1 MTRQGVATGFSYQW
15 QRNDGSGFV
24 DIANATGASYRFFPT
39 TPSDITASYRLV
51 AGVPGKL
58 VPSNE
63 VNVVPPAP
71 QLSMSRTGEVL
82 TITFTGK
89 LQSATSIT
97 GPFSNVTGAT
107 SPYTVPAPSG
117 GNLFFR
123 SIQ

>member
-1 MTRQGVATGFSYQW
+1 MTRQGVATSFSYQW

-24 DIANATGASYRFFPT
+24 DIANATSASYRFFPT
-39 TPSDITASYRLV
+39 TPSDISATYRLV

-58 VPSNE
+58 VPST
-63 VNVVPPAP
+63 VVKVVAPAP
-71 QLSMSRTGEVL
+71 QLSLSRTGDVI
-82 TITFTGK
+82 TVTFTGS

-107 SPYTVPAPSG
+107 SPYTVPAPTG

-123 SIQ
+123 SIK